1 MDKSAQKIQ
10 IFYEIAMSI
19 GTSLDLHKMLKT
31 VLLTYLRKL
40 NCLAGMVYKL
50 NSSDKKNYYFEDLFS
65 IPYTLEIRKNYELI
79 DVLFSK
85 SFTKKELA
93 YFSSKMPVTGKTK
106 DGNYYHIMKLANF
119 GFLVLIKN
127 TKALEEDV
135 IFSLGEINNK
145 LAQASFTCIDNDRLI
160 ESEKRFQ
167 TLSASTFEAIFFSE
181 NGICS
186 NQNDRAA
193 KMFGYSLDEVIGMAV
208 SDLIHPDNRNTI
220 IENIRADNKQLYEA
234 VAVKKNGMS
243 FPCEIQERMMNIDGK
258 SMKISVFRDIT
269 IRKKAE
275 IAFKESEEKY
285 EIIIQSAADMIV
297 IIDKLGNIQ
306 FVNDRIEKML
316 GYFPKDVIGSSFTN
330 FIPRKEIPAYLKKL
344 TQVFVEKEVKN
355 FVTQINHKDGY
366 PVDVEISGNLFRQS
380 GKTLAIGNVRDISFR
395 KKAEKTIE
403 DNRNKL
409 EQYAEQ
415 LELAMVASEA
425 GLWDWNIETGEVFF
439 SERWCNMLGYEI
451 SEVEPNIIS
460 WENKIHPDD
469 KKMSIN
475 ALSDHIKGKN
485 PLYQTEHRI
494 KTAFGEWK
502 WILNTGRV
510 TKRDKSGKALRVVG
524 THIDISERKKN
535 EKKLE
540 SNEKYLKTINQFA
553 TSVLKHNSINDIV
566 WEVVHL
572 TIKELGFVDC
582 IIYLFDDDKKY
593 LIQRSA
599 YGSKQSKSDTIN
611 NPIEIPF
618 GEGIVG
624 SVAKTGIP
632 ELIPDTSKDPRYIVD
647 DQYRYSELAVPII
660 ADGEVIGVIDTE
672 HPEKNFYNEE
682 HLERL
687 ETISGLVS
695 SRIKNAINQEKLAL
709 AQVSL
714 SKLSTAIEQSP
725 LSVMIT
731 DVNGFIE
738 FVNPAFI
745 ETTGYSM
752 EDSIGKK
759 TSMLNS
765 GDHPQSLYAEMWK
778 TINEG
783 KKWIGE
789 LINKRK
795 NGEKFWVLNSISPIR
810 NNEGVITNFVAMHA
824 DISAHKKLERDL
836 IIAKENAEEA
846 NKAKSEFL
854 ANMSHEIRTP
864 MNAILGFSEAL
875 YHKLDSS
882 QHKKMI
888 KSVLSSGN
896 LLLSLL
902 NDILDLSK
910 IEAGKL
916 EISTQPVDLRNILQ
930 DIKLLFTDKAH
941 KKGLEINS
949 HVVNDFPDVIELDE
963 IRIKQVIFNL
973 VGNAIKFTH
982 KGYVNIKAD
991 FINRKSNKGDL
1002 IIEVKDTGIGIP
1014 KSQQEIIFEV
1024 FRQQSGQSNRK
1035 YGGAG
1040 LGLAISKRLVEKM
1053 NGNIEVSSEIN
1064 KGSNFKIRIPKIEV
1078 SISKIREKNYSK
1090 GIVNIIF
1097 EEATILVIDD
1107 VSSNIE
1113 TVENFI
1119 SPVGLS
1125 ILSAENGEI
1134 ALEML
1139 SHTIPELI
1147 MLDMKMPGIDG
1158 YEVAR
1163 SIKSNP
1169 KLSHIPVIAF
1179 TASVFSSDKI
1189 ENTGDF
1195 NGSLF
1200 KPINRTELLQMLA
1213 KFLKHSVI
1221 KTKKQKTEKAIR
1233 IDNIS
1238 KDLKNKLP
1246 EILKEL
1252 KNNLL
1257 PKWKALQNQFVLF
1270 KIEEFAIELKKL
1282 AQKFNFEFLI
1292 QYADNIIDD
1301 LDIIDLESLNETLSK
1316 YPRIINKVEFLIKKD
1331 SHE

>member
-40 NCLAGMVYKL
+40 NCVAGMVYKL

-85 SFTKKELA
+85 SFTEKELA
-93 YFSSKMPVTGKTK
+93 DFSSKMPVTGKTK

-145 LAQASFTCIDNDRLI
+145 LAQASFTCINNNRLI
-160 ESEKRFQ
+160 ESEKR
-167 TLSASTFEAIFFSE
+167 
-181 NGICS
+181 
-186 NQNDRAA
+186 
-193 KMFGYSLDEVIGMAV
+193 
-208 SDLIHPDNRNTI
+208 
-220 IENIRADNKQLYEA
+220 
-234 VAVKKNGMS
+234 
-243 FPCEIQERMMNIDGK
+243 
-258 SMKISVFRDIT
+258 
-269 IRKKAE
+269 
-275 IAFKESEEKY
+275 
-285 EIIIQSAADMIV
+285 
-297 IIDKLGNIQ
+297 
-306 FVNDRIEKML
+306 
-316 GYFPKDVIGSSFTN
+316 
-330 FIPRKEIPAYLKKL
+330 
-344 TQVFVEKEVKN
+344 
-355 FVTQINHKDGY
+355 
-366 PVDVEISGNLFRQS
+366 
-380 GKTLAIGNVRDISFR
+380 
-395 KKAEKTIE
+395 
-403 DNRNKL
+403 
-409 EQYAEQ
+409 
-415 LELAMVASEA
+415 
-425 GLWDWNIETGEVFF
+425 
-439 SERWCNMLGYEI
+439 
-451 SEVEPNIIS
+451 
-460 WENKIHPDD
+460 
-469 KKMSIN
+469 
-475 ALSDHIKGKN
+475 
-485 PLYQTEHRI
+485 
-494 KTAFGEWK
+494 
-502 WILNTGRV
+502 
-510 TKRDKSGKALRVVG
+510 
-524 THIDISERKKN
+524 
-535 EKKLE
+535 LE

-553 TSVLKHNSINDIV
+553 TSVLKHNTINDIV

-593 LIQRSA
+593 LVQRSA

-731 DVNGFIE
+731 DLNGFIE

-882 QHKKMI
+882 QHQKMI

-916 EISTQPVDLRNILQ
+916 EISTQPVDLRNIIQ

-982 KGYVNIKAD
+982 KGYVNIKVD

-1078 SISKIREKNYSK
+1078 SISKIRKKNYSK
-1090 GIVNIIF
+1090 GIENIIF

-1331 SHE
+1331 NHE

>member
-40 NCLAGMVYKL
+40 NCVAGMVYKL
-50 NSSDKKNYYFEDLFS
+50 NSSDKNNYSFEDLFS

-85 SFTKKELA
+85 SFTEKELA
-93 YFSSKMPVTGKTK
+93 DFSSKMPVTGKTK

-145 LAQASFTCIDNDRLI
+145 LAQASFTCINNNRLI
-160 ESEKRFQ
+160 ESEKR
-167 TLSASTFEAIFFSE
+167 
-181 NGICS
+181 
-186 NQNDRAA
+186 
-193 KMFGYSLDEVIGMAV
+193 
-208 SDLIHPDNRNTI
+208 
-220 IENIRADNKQLYEA
+220 
-234 VAVKKNGMS
+234 
-243 FPCEIQERMMNIDGK
+243 
-258 SMKISVFRDIT
+258 
-269 IRKKAE
+269 
-275 IAFKESEEKY
+275 
-285 EIIIQSAADMIV
+285 
-297 IIDKLGNIQ
+297 
-306 FVNDRIEKML
+306 
-316 GYFPKDVIGSSFTN
+316 
-330 FIPRKEIPAYLKKL
+330 
-344 TQVFVEKEVKN
+344 
-355 FVTQINHKDGY
+355 
-366 PVDVEISGNLFRQS
+366 
-380 GKTLAIGNVRDISFR
+380 
-395 KKAEKTIE
+395 
-403 DNRNKL
+403 
-409 EQYAEQ
+409 
-415 LELAMVASEA
+415 
-425 GLWDWNIETGEVFF
+425 
-439 SERWCNMLGYEI
+439 
-451 SEVEPNIIS
+451 
-460 WENKIHPDD
+460 
-469 KKMSIN
+469 
-475 ALSDHIKGKN
+475 
-485 PLYQTEHRI
+485 
-494 KTAFGEWK
+494 
-502 WILNTGRV
+502 
-510 TKRDKSGKALRVVG
+510 
-524 THIDISERKKN
+524 
-535 EKKLE
+535 LE

-553 TSVLKHNSINDIV
+553 TSVLKHNTINDIV

-672 HPEKNFYNEE
+672 HPEKDFYTKD
-682 HLERL
+682 HLDKL
-687 ETISGLVS
+687 QTISGLVS

-731 DVNGFIE
+731 DLNGFIE

-759 TSMLNS
+759 TSILNS

-882 QHKKMI
+882 QHQKMI

-916 EISTQPVDLRNILQ
+916 EISTQPVDLRNIIQ

-1078 SISKIREKNYSK
+1078 SISKIRKKNYSK
-1090 GIVNIIF
+1090 GIENIIF

-1134 ALEML
+1134 ALEIL

-1147 MLDMKMPGIDG
+1147 MLDIKMPGIDG

-1189 ENTGDF
+1189 ENTGNF

-1221 KTKKQKTEKAIR
+1221 RTNKQKTEKAIR
-1233 IDNIS
+1233 LDNIS

-1331 SHE
+1331 NHE

>member
-19 GTSLDLHKMLKT
+19 GTSLDLQKMLKT

-40 NCLAGMVYKL
+40 NCVAGMVYKL
-50 NSSDKKNYYFEDLFS
+50 NSSDKNNYSFEDLFS

-85 SFTKKELA
+85 SFTEKELTD
-93 YFSSKMPVTGKTK
+93 FSSKMPVTGKTK

-145 LAQASFTCIDNDRLI
+145 LAQASFTCINNNRLI
-160 ESEKRFQ
+160 ESEKR
-167 TLSASTFEAIFFSE
+167 
-181 NGICS
+181 
-186 NQNDRAA
+186 
-193 KMFGYSLDEVIGMAV
+193 
-208 SDLIHPDNRNTI
+208 
-220 IENIRADNKQLYEA
+220 
-234 VAVKKNGMS
+234 
-243 FPCEIQERMMNIDGK
+243 
-258 SMKISVFRDIT
+258 
-269 IRKKAE
+269 
-275 IAFKESEEKY
+275 
-285 EIIIQSAADMIV
+285 
-297 IIDKLGNIQ
+297 
-306 FVNDRIEKML
+306 
-316 GYFPKDVIGSSFTN
+316 
-330 FIPRKEIPAYLKKL
+330 
-344 TQVFVEKEVKN
+344 
-355 FVTQINHKDGY
+355 
-366 PVDVEISGNLFRQS
+366 
-380 GKTLAIGNVRDISFR
+380 
-395 KKAEKTIE
+395 
-403 DNRNKL
+403 
-409 EQYAEQ
+409 
-415 LELAMVASEA
+415 
-425 GLWDWNIETGEVFF
+425 
-439 SERWCNMLGYEI
+439 
-451 SEVEPNIIS
+451 
-460 WENKIHPDD
+460 
-469 KKMSIN
+469 
-475 ALSDHIKGKN
+475 
-485 PLYQTEHRI
+485 
-494 KTAFGEWK
+494 
-502 WILNTGRV
+502 
-510 TKRDKSGKALRVVG
+510 
-524 THIDISERKKN
+524 
-535 EKKLE
+535 LE

-553 TSVLKHNSINDIV
+553 TSVLKHNTINDIV

-731 DVNGFIE
+731 DLNGFIE

-759 TSMLNS
+759 TSILNS

-882 QHKKMI
+882 QHQKMI

-1078 SISKIREKNYSK
+1078 SISKIRKKNYSK
-1090 GIVNIIF
+1090 GIENIIF

-1301 LDIIDLESLNETLSK
+1301 LDMIDLESLNETLSK

>member
-1 MDKSAQKIQ
+1 MDKSARKIQ

-40 NCLAGMVYKL
+40 NCVAGMVYKL

-65 IPYTLEIRKNYELI
+65 IPYTSEIRKNYELI

-85 SFTKKELA
+85 SFTEKELA
-93 YFSSKMPVTGKTK
+93 DFSSKMPVTGKTK

-145 LAQASFTCIDNDRLI
+145 LAQASFTCINNNRLI
-160 ESEKRFQ
+160 ESEKR
-167 TLSASTFEAIFFSE
+167 
-181 NGICS
+181 
-186 NQNDRAA
+186 
-193 KMFGYSLDEVIGMAV
+193 
-208 SDLIHPDNRNTI
+208 
-220 IENIRADNKQLYEA
+220 
-234 VAVKKNGMS
+234 
-243 FPCEIQERMMNIDGK
+243 
-258 SMKISVFRDIT
+258 
-269 IRKKAE
+269 
-275 IAFKESEEKY
+275 
-285 EIIIQSAADMIV
+285 
-297 IIDKLGNIQ
+297 
-306 FVNDRIEKML
+306 
-316 GYFPKDVIGSSFTN
+316 
-330 FIPRKEIPAYLKKL
+330 
-344 TQVFVEKEVKN
+344 
-355 FVTQINHKDGY
+355 
-366 PVDVEISGNLFRQS
+366 
-380 GKTLAIGNVRDISFR
+380 
-395 KKAEKTIE
+395 
-403 DNRNKL
+403 
-409 EQYAEQ
+409 
-415 LELAMVASEA
+415 
-425 GLWDWNIETGEVFF
+425 
-439 SERWCNMLGYEI
+439 
-451 SEVEPNIIS
+451 
-460 WENKIHPDD
+460 
-469 KKMSIN
+469 
-475 ALSDHIKGKN
+475 
-485 PLYQTEHRI
+485 
-494 KTAFGEWK
+494 
-502 WILNTGRV
+502 
-510 TKRDKSGKALRVVG
+510 
-524 THIDISERKKN
+524 
-535 EKKLE
+535 LE

-553 TSVLKHNSINDIV
+553 TSVLKHNTINDIV

-672 HPEKNFYNEE
+672 HPEKDFYTKD
-682 HLERL
+682 HLDKL
-687 ETISGLVS
+687 QTISGLVS

-731 DVNGFIE
+731 DLNGFIE

-759 TSMLNS
+759 TSILNS

-882 QHKKMI
+882 QHQKMI

-916 EISTQPVDLRNILQ
+916 EISTQPVDLKNIIQ

-982 KGYVNIKAD
+982 KGYVNIKVD

-1078 SISKIREKNYSK
+1078 SISKIRKKNYSK
-1090 GIVNIIF
+1090 GIENIIF

-1147 MLDMKMPGIDG
+1147 MLDIKMPGIDG

-1189 ENTGDF
+1189 ENTGNF
-1195 NGSLF
+1195 NDSLF

-1213 KFLKHSVI
+1213 KFLKHSV
-1221 KTKKQKTEKAIR
+1221 TRTNKQKTEKAIR
-1233 IDNIS
+1233 LDNIS

-1331 SHE
+1331 NHE

>member
-40 NCLAGMVYKL
+40 DCLAGMVYKL

-85 SFTKKELA
+85 SFTEKELA
-93 YFSSKMPVTGKTK
+93 DFSSKMPVTGKTK

-145 LAQASFTCIDNDRLI
+145 LAQASFTCINNNRLI
-160 ESEKRFQ
+160 ESEKR
-167 TLSASTFEAIFFSE
+167 
-181 NGICS
+181 
-186 NQNDRAA
+186 
-193 KMFGYSLDEVIGMAV
+193 
-208 SDLIHPDNRNTI
+208 
-220 IENIRADNKQLYEA
+220 
-234 VAVKKNGMS
+234 
-243 FPCEIQERMMNIDGK
+243 
-258 SMKISVFRDIT
+258 
-269 IRKKAE
+269 
-275 IAFKESEEKY
+275 
-285 EIIIQSAADMIV
+285 
-297 IIDKLGNIQ
+297 
-306 FVNDRIEKML
+306 
-316 GYFPKDVIGSSFTN
+316 
-330 FIPRKEIPAYLKKL
+330 
-344 TQVFVEKEVKN
+344 
-355 FVTQINHKDGY
+355 
-366 PVDVEISGNLFRQS
+366 
-380 GKTLAIGNVRDISFR
+380 
-395 KKAEKTIE
+395 
-403 DNRNKL
+403 
-409 EQYAEQ
+409 
-415 LELAMVASEA
+415 
-425 GLWDWNIETGEVFF
+425 
-439 SERWCNMLGYEI
+439 
-451 SEVEPNIIS
+451 
-460 WENKIHPDD
+460 
-469 KKMSIN
+469 
-475 ALSDHIKGKN
+475 
-485 PLYQTEHRI
+485 
-494 KTAFGEWK
+494 
-502 WILNTGRV
+502 
-510 TKRDKSGKALRVVG
+510 
-524 THIDISERKKN
+524 
-535 EKKLE
+535 LE

-553 TSVLKHNSINDIV
+553 TSVLKHNTINDIV

-731 DVNGFIE
+731 DLNGFIE

-759 TSMLNS
+759 TSILNS

-882 QHKKMI
+882 QHQKMI

-916 EISTQPVDLRNILQ
+916 EISTQPVDLRNIIQ

-1090 GIVNIIF
+1090 GIENIIF

-1213 KFLKHSVI
+1213 KFLKHSLI

>member
-19 GTSLDLHKMLKT
+19 GTSLDLQKMLKT

-40 NCLAGMVYKL
+40 NCVAGMVYKL

-85 SFTKKELA
+85 SFTEKELA
-93 YFSSKMPVTGKTK
+93 DFSSKMPVTGKTK

-145 LAQASFTCIDNDRLI
+145 LAQASFTCINNNRLI
-160 ESEKRFQ
+160 ESEKR
-167 TLSASTFEAIFFSE
+167 
-181 NGICS
+181 
-186 NQNDRAA
+186 
-193 KMFGYSLDEVIGMAV
+193 
-208 SDLIHPDNRNTI
+208 
-220 IENIRADNKQLYEA
+220 
-234 VAVKKNGMS
+234 
-243 FPCEIQERMMNIDGK
+243 
-258 SMKISVFRDIT
+258 
-269 IRKKAE
+269 
-275 IAFKESEEKY
+275 
-285 EIIIQSAADMIV
+285 
-297 IIDKLGNIQ
+297 
-306 FVNDRIEKML
+306 
-316 GYFPKDVIGSSFTN
+316 
-330 FIPRKEIPAYLKKL
+330 
-344 TQVFVEKEVKN
+344 
-355 FVTQINHKDGY
+355 
-366 PVDVEISGNLFRQS
+366 
-380 GKTLAIGNVRDISFR
+380 
-395 KKAEKTIE
+395 
-403 DNRNKL
+403 
-409 EQYAEQ
+409 
-415 LELAMVASEA
+415 
-425 GLWDWNIETGEVFF
+425 
-439 SERWCNMLGYEI
+439 
-451 SEVEPNIIS
+451 
-460 WENKIHPDD
+460 
-469 KKMSIN
+469 
-475 ALSDHIKGKN
+475 
-485 PLYQTEHRI
+485 
-494 KTAFGEWK
+494 
-502 WILNTGRV
+502 
-510 TKRDKSGKALRVVG
+510 
-524 THIDISERKKN
+524 
-535 EKKLE
+535 LE

-553 TSVLKHNSINDIV
+553 TSVLKHNTINDIV

-660 ADGEVIGVIDTE
+660 ADGVVIGVIDTE
-672 HPEKNFYNEE
+672 HPEKDFYTKD
-682 HLERL
+682 HLDKL
-687 ETISGLVS
+687 QTISGLVS

-709 AQVSL
+709 VQVSL

-731 DVNGFIE
+731 DLNGFIE

-759 TSMLNS
+759 TSILNS

-1078 SISKIREKNYSK
+1078 SISKIQKKNYSK
-1090 GIVNIIF
+1090 GIENIIF